1 MIIIIIFKKIVFEN
15 ATFFPN
21 KNYQYFI
28 SFQYSEQLR
37 KLYIN
42 QNRFVNLEFRME
54 PLPETERNHFFVR
67 AICIFIGADDYAEP
81 VTVCYTHSRDSV
93 GHVNIN
99 FTKKKN
105 FQNKKEF

>member
-1 MIIIIIFKKIVFEN
+1 MLVFP
-15 ATFFPN
+15 PN

-54 PLPETERNHFFVR
+54 PLPETESKHFFVR

-99 FTKKKN
+99 FTKKKI
-105 FQNKKEF
+105 FQIKKEF

>member
-1 MIIIIIFKKIVFEN
+1 
-15 ATFFPN
+15 
-21 KNYQYFI
+21 
-28 SFQYSEQLR
+28 
-37 KLYIN
+37 
-42 QNRFVNLEFRME
+42 ME
-54 PLPETERNHFFVR
+54 PLPETESKHFFVR

-99 FTKKKN
+99 FPKKK